1 MAMTSGQVCGFCGA
15 PIREVVNGACP
26 FCKTLLPAAV
36 VETAA
41 QAAPSGLA
49 DVVLVDAGPKVINVI
64 KVIREHTGLGLKESK
79 DLAQISPSVIGAGLP
94 PATAAQ
100 WVADLA
106 AVGARAESRPT

>member
-1 MAMTSGQVCGFCGA
+1 MTMTNGQVCGFCGA

-36 VETAA
+36 VETAHT
-41 QAAPSGLA
+41 APSGLA
-49 DVVLVDAGPKVINVI
+49 DVVLVDAGAKVINVI

-79 DLAQISPSVIGAGLP
+79 DLAQITPSVIGAGLP

-106 AVGARAESRPT
+106 AVGARAEARPT